1 MPIKWSQQAEDSL
14 FEILKYYEE
23 KEGVDFAD
31 SIEDRIFEQVD
42 KIEGFE
48 MSIPESDIYPQ
59 ARKLVIRKLPYVAF
73 IRQNNDGEWEVIDI
87 THTSMKTPKANWY

>member
-23 KEGVDFAD
+23 KEGIDFAD

-48 MSIPESDIYPQ
+48 LSIPKSDIYPK
-59 ARKLVIRKLPYVAF
+59 ARKLVISKLPYVAF
-73 IRQNNDGEWEVIDI
+73 IRENKNGAWEVADI
-87 THTSMKTPKANWY
+87 THTSMKTPKANWR

>member
-23 KEGVDFAD
+23 RGGIDLAD

-59 ARKLVIRKLPYVAF
+59 ARKLVILKLPYIAF
-73 IRQNNDGEWEVIDI
+73 IRQNNDSEWEVADI
-87 THTSMKTPKANWY
+87 THTSMKTPKAGWR